1 MDIPPNFIVITIIY
15 IAALVFCGLLSLL
28 ETSVTTLRLFRL
40 KELALKTD
48 KYQSIFRLLEKKPT
62 YILNTIL
69 IANNASDTIAAAT
82 GLIVTSVIFSSLPTG
97 VSIALGIITT
107 TFLLTVVGEIVPKNV
122 ARVYGED
129 FFTSTLWLIKILYYL
144 FYPLLVFLHWTSNAI
159 LANCKEKACSTDV
172 SEKEIQFLIDYIDQ
186 KGLMDQS
193 KSAMLKS
200 IFKLTS
206 ISAQEIMIPITQVV
220 TISADISIEKA
231 FEVFT
236 KHQFSR
242 VPVYE
247 KDTNNIIGT
256 LHFKDL
262 FLAIINKK
270 TKHIKELVHVSIFIP
285 PQTKVNI
292 LLNWFKEKHVHMGI
306 VINEYAQPIG
316 LVTLEDVL
324 EEIVGEIYDEYEMEK
339 TNIVK
344 IKDKLWAANGNIT
357 ITDLSKE
364 LAVEFDQTRMVTLNG
379 FLITLFGH
387 VPERGEK
394 IVYKT
399 YTFMIKKASKKRIH
413 LVNITQNS

>member
-1 MDIPPNFIVITIIY
+1 MAIPPNFIVVTIIY
-15 IAALVFCGLLSLL
+15 AASLVFCGLLSLL

-40 KELALKTD
+40 KELALKAD

-69 IANNASDTIAAAT
+69 IANNASDVIAATT
-82 GLIVTSVIFSSLPTG
+82 GAIVNTVLFASLPVG
-97 VSIALGIITT
+97 IAMALNIVTT
-107 TFLLTVVGEIVPKNV
+107 TFLLTVVGEIVPKNL

-144 FYPLLVFLHWTSNAI
+144 FYPLLVFLQWTSNAI
-159 LANCKEKACSTDV
+159 LANCTEKACSTDV

-220 TISADISIEKA
+220 MISADMQIEKA
-231 FEVFT
+231 FEVFS

-247 KDTNNIIGT
+247 KDINNIIGT

-270 TKHIKELVHVSIFIP
+270 TKHIKELVHASIFIP

-344 IKDKLWAANGNIT
+344 IKDNLWAANGNIT
-357 ITDLSKE
+357 LTDLSKA
-364 LAVEFDQTRMVTLNG
+364 LAVEFEQTRMVTLNG
-379 FLITLFGH
+379 FLINLFGH

-399 YTFMIKKASKKRIH
+399 YTFMIKKASKKRIL